1 MNIMQNNPAELSKKK
16 QIYEYLKQEI
26 IFNRLEPGTVLVERQ
41 ICNALD
47 VSRTPVREA
56 IQQLVSE
63 SLATNLTNKGSVVS
77 TITYENIACVYEVRE
92 YLEGL
97 AARLSAQRISETG
110 IKELHDYLLVMERNL
125 KVNNH
130 NDLFAADYNFHE
142 CIIKSANND
151 ILLATWKNLQSQVL
165 RITRLIDKNAA
176 GIMNSHK
183 LHTQIFESI
192 EKHDCNA
199 AESFMREHIRNSK
212 INQLKLF
219 APNIVDSTI

>member
-1 MNIMQNNPAELSKKK
+1 MNIMQNNSAEQSKKK

-26 IFNRLEPGTVLVERQ
+26 ISNRLEPGTVLVERQ
-41 ICNALD
+41 ICATKD
-47 VSRTPVREA
+47 ISRTPVREA

-63 SLATNLTNKGSVVS
+63 GLATNLTNKGSVVS
-77 TITYENIACVYEVRE
+77 AITYENIACVYEVRE

-97 AARLSAQRISETG
+97 AARLSAQRISDSG
-110 IKELHDYLLVMERNL
+110 IKELHDYFLEMESDL
-125 KVNNH
+125 KENQH
-130 NDLFAADYNFHE
+130 NDLFTADYNFHE
-142 CIIKSANND
+142 CIIKSSNND
-151 ILLATWKNLQSQVL
+151 ILLAVWKNIQSQVM

-176 GIMNSHK
+176 GIMDSHK
-183 LHTQIFESI
+183 LHNQILESI
-192 EKHDCNA
+192 ESHDSNA